1 MIRFEIV
8 NRNEEGFQHFVL
20 FPTVELINELG
31 DYGYE
36 TSLGISFLNFSIWAI
51 W

>member
-1 MIRFEIV
+1 MRFEAV

-20 FPTVELINELG
+20 FPTVELINELM
-31 DYGYE
+31 DDGYE
-36 TSLGISFLNFSIWAI
+36 SSLGISFLNFSIWMI